1 MINSLA
7 HIKSRL
13 HMRHLRLL
21 SALSE
26 EGSLRRTAEKLAIT
40 QPGATKILQEIEELL
55 GQKMFVRT
63 TNGLQPN
70 GLGEAAIR
78 YARLVFA
85 DLDSFH
91 EEILAIE
98 SGHRG
103 RVRIGAIS
111 ALAGSQLPQAIAQI
125 KADYPMLNLSVTIAT
140 SDMLVQALKR
150 NQLDLLLARIPQEES
165 RENLAFEPFGEEL
178 ILVAARGEH
187 PEMHSSGVNLAA
199 LIRYPWVIH
208 PQATPLREIFHQIF
222 REAQLDL
229 PPSQIETDSIML
241 TASLLQRSDAITLM
255 SLSLVEYYQS
265 HGILNSLPIRF
276 SSRLASYGLI
286 YRKSRA
292 MSPSMAIVSQ
302 VLRAHHPAAL
312 AES

>member
-26 EGSLRRTAEKLAIT
+26 EGSVRRTAEKLAIT
-40 QPGATKILQEIEELL
+40 QPAATKILQEIEELL

-103 RVRIGAIS
+103 GCVSVRSARWRVASYR
-111 ALAGSQLPQAIAQI
+111 
-125 KADYPMLNLSVTIAT
+125 K
-140 SDMLVQALKR
+140 
-150 NQLDLLLARIPQEES
+150 
-165 RENLAFEPFGEEL
+165 
-178 ILVAARGEH
+178 
-187 PEMHSSGVNLAA
+187 
-199 LIRYPWVIH
+199 
-208 PQATPLREIFHQIF
+208 
-222 REAQLDL
+222 
-229 PPSQIETDSIML
+229 PSH
-241 TASLLQRSDAITLM
+241 R
-255 SLSLVEYYQS
+255 
-265 HGILNSLPIRF
+265 
-276 SSRLASYGLI
+276 SRLI
-286 YRKSRA
+286 IRC
-292 MSPSMAIVSQ
+292 
-302 VLRAHHPAAL
+302 
-312 AES
+312 

>member
-140 SDMLVQALKR
+140 KWIS
-150 NQLDLLLARIPQEES
+150 IIS
-165 RENLAFEPFGEEL
+165 R
-178 ILVAARGEH
+178 
-187 PEMHSSGVNLAA
+187 SS
-199 LIRYPWVIH
+199 
-208 PQATPLREIFHQIF
+208 
-222 REAQLDL
+222 
-229 PPSQIETDSIML
+229 S
-241 TASLLQRSDAITLM
+241 
-255 SLSLVEYYQS
+255 
-265 HGILNSLPIRF
+265 
-276 SSRLASYGLI
+276 
-286 YRKSRA
+286 
-292 MSPSMAIVSQ
+292 VS
-302 VLRAHHPAAL
+302 LRAGFGSSPFQ
-312 AES
+312 